1 MWGSGAA
8 FSLREGALPFGAC
21 GAKARPAGGAAALP
35 PAAAPRVSYTAFA
48 RCSAPQATVFRCRSE
63 HGPGR
68 KRRHAIEPGRSV
80 YGSWGALRAPRHA
93 CGDPPQSSG
102 GKTAGTCAPVHRIRP
117 WLRQR
122 RAASA
127 NKKAPNGSFVCFLCY
142 RIRLGTKCNAS
153 AEVKWYSVS
162 PYSP

>member
-80 YGSWGALRAPRHA
+80 YESWGTPAGDPRRVPAAKPPERAPPGIVYGLG
-93 CGDPPQSSG
+93 CGSG
-102 GKTAGTCAPVHRIRP
+102 G
-117 WLRQR
+117 LRLQIKKPPTG
-122 RAASA
+122 ALYASFA
-127 NKKAPNGSFVCFLCY
+127 TGSAWV
-142 RIRLGTKCNAS
+142 RNAMHPP
-153 AEVKWYSVS
+153 K
-162 PYSP
+162 